1 MSEYAV
7 VPISEIADVF
17 GGKYLGAMRM
27 LHTEQV
33 AFTVREMPPG
43 AGGRGSYGHR
53 HKSQEEIYYVA
64 SGQLTFKL
72 DDDVLEVGD
81 HTVVRVPP
89 QTWRSVHNDSDAD
102 AELIIVSVRIDD
114 VEGDVELIEDFWA
127 E

>member
-1 MSEYAV
+1 MSGYAIQPV
-7 VPISEIADVF
+7 AEIPDVF
-17 GGKYLGAMRM
+17 EGKYLGAMRM
-27 LHTEQV
+27 LHNEQV

-53 HKSQEEIYYVA
+53 HKHQEEIYYVV
-64 SGQLTFKL
+64 SGRLTFKL
-72 DDDVLEVGD
+72 DDDVHDVGD

-89 QTWRSVHNDSDAD
+89 GTWRSVHNDSDAD

-114 VEGDVELIEDFWA
+114 VEGDVEFIEDFWS